1 MQDALGSTESRC
13 GSRVGRRSS
22 SLHNVSYATWIRGP
36 RPVRVSVL
44 GRILAATLV
53 ASIALQS
60 PSARA
65 QSAPKSAP
73 PAAQAGS
80 PVRWGYLDNG
90 LGYLVISNRAAPLI
104 GSTAIV
110 HAGSGVED
118 PKTQGAS
125 HFLEHLLFNGTTG
138 MTQEQLYAAF
148 DRMGVYH
155 NATTRPSHMAHF
167 ILAPRESFSQALRLQ
182 QSMVFHS
189 ELSAEKVEKER
200 GIILAELAK
209 DQDSGERDLELRL
222 LQDQFGPVGYGL
234 PTLGTAQSIAEL
246 SREEIQDFYVR
257 YYAPGNVTWVLI
269 GDLDP
274 DAAVDS
280 LRATIGQETARTVV
294 VNSAPSMD
302 FRAPVRRDHFAPVE
316 AVTLQW
322 VWDGHPP
329 ALPGFH
335 PFRALVEAQIAGV
348 TSKLGTAI
356 QAALGDSL
364 VAYMGELAEYP
375 MRSLVR
381 IRVDLTPGT
390 DVEASIRQI
399 EALQRT
405 VAPSRPTEAE
415 LGVWRNRQE
424 ADEEFLREKPHYYG
438 ILRGEALAARELPAM
453 AHCLEEMRRV
463 TGAEVGMLTSPL
475 SLPALRLSV
484 VRPLPPA
491 PPVADGGSSPRRV
504 ERMTLRNGLEAI
516 VIQSGESEVF
526 AAHLFVRD
534 RSAREPRGKAGIA
547 ELLHLL
553 LEEGPADQ
561 TLEQFG
567 HRLDEL
573 GAEWKSADDPRI
585 PYDDFYTVPDWS
597 YLRFQT
603 LDRNAEA
610 GLALVAATLRQPRM
624 EETSFNRA
632 RRQMEE
638 RAQKSGASGREAGR
652 RLAERVLWGRQSGV
666 FGDATTLGSITQSDL
681 AAFAPAYLDPRGLMV
696 VVASSL
702 PTEQLRSS
710 LESTL
715 GALPLHGV
723 APNLAPVSSDSD
735 AGRAALQA
743 RLEAESKAPESR
755 TARALAGKIALAAPG
770 AIVVVDSIGAA
781 QASLQYA
788 LLPGPAAAASPAA
801 MTVANAILS
810 DRIAF
815 QLREREGL
823 AYSIGS
829 SVARGPGGAPLWVAS
844 AGAAASAIPRLIEGF
859 RAEVERLAAE
869 PPSRD
874 ETERTV
880 GKLRGSA
887 LMRRSTRLNLAY
899 ATGAAALRGEAPGDL
914 EARELAWRQVTPEQI
929 QRVIRESLL
938 GQPAVVL
945 AVE

>member
-1 MQDALGSTESRC
+1 MILRRVPRAVCCRFLGFALLASFAWST
-13 GSRVGRRSS
+13 
-22 SLHNVSYATWIRGP
+22 P
-36 RPVRVSVL
+36 P
-44 GRILAATLV
+44 
-53 ASIALQS
+53 AS
-60 PSARA
+60 A
-65 QSAPKSAP
+65 QSASGSSTPSVAGP
-73 PAAQAGS
+73 APAAAS
-80 PVRWGYLDNG
+80 AAPVRWGYLDNG

-125 HFLEHLLFNGTTG
+125 HFLEHLLFNGTEG

-167 ILAPRESFSQALRLQ
+167 ILTPRESFSQALRLQ

-209 DQDSGERDLELRL
+209 DQDSGEQDLERRL
-222 LQDQFGPVGYGL
+222 LLDQFGPVGYGL

-246 SREEIQDFYVR
+246 SRAEIQDFYVR

-280 LRATIGQETARTVV
+280 LRATVGRETARTAVA
-294 VNSAPSMD
+294 NSSPSID
-302 FRAPVRRDHFAPVE
+302 FRAPTRRDHYARVE

-322 VWDGHPP
+322 VWDGPPP

-335 PFRALVEAQIAGV
+335 PFRALLEAQIAGS
-348 TSKLGTAI
+348 TSALGTAI

-364 VAYMGELAEYP
+364 VGYMGELAEYP
-375 MRSLVR
+375 GRSLVR

-390 DVEASIRQI
+390 DVEASIRQV
-399 EALQRT
+399 ESLYRT
-405 VAPSRPTEAE
+405 VAQSRPTEAE
-415 LGVWRNRQE
+415 LGGWRNRQE

-463 TGAEVGMLTSPL
+463 TGAEVNVMTSPL

-484 VRPLPPA
+484 VRPLPSPS
-491 PPVADGGSSPRRV
+491 PVSDADPSPRTV
-504 ERMTLRNGLEAI
+504 ERMTLRSGVEVIA
-516 VIQSGESEVF
+516 IQSAESEVF

-534 RSAREPRGKAGIA
+534 RSAREPEGKAGIA

-561 TLEQFG
+561 SLEQFG
-567 HRLDEL
+567 RRLDAL

-610 GLALVAATLRQPRM
+610 GLALVAATLRRPRL
-624 EETSFNRA
+624 EDVSFTRA

-638 RAQKSGASGREAGR
+638 RAQKASVSSREAGR

-666 FGDATTLGSITQSDL
+666 FGDAATVGSITPADV
-681 AAFAPAYLDPRGLMV
+681 ADFAPSYLDPRGLMV

-702 PTEQLRSS
+702 PIDRLRSI

-715 GALPLHGV
+715 GELPARGS
-723 APNLAPVSSDSD
+723 APGLAPANGTFD
-735 AGRAALQA
+735 AARAALLA
-743 RLEAESKAPESR
+743 RLETVSKDPDAT
-755 TARALAGKIALAAPG
+755 TARGLDQRIALAAPG
-770 AIVVVDSIGAA
+770 AVVVVDSIGVA

-788 LLPGPAAAASPAA
+788 LLPGPAAAANPAA

-829 SVARGPGGAPLWVAS
+829 SVVRGPGGAPLWVAS

-859 RAEVERLAAE
+859 RAEIERLAAE

-899 ATGAAALRGEAPGDL
+899 ATGAAALRGEAPGEL
-914 EARELAWRQVTPEQI
+914 EARELAWRQVTPEEI
-929 QRVIRESLL
+929 QGVIRESLL

-945 AVE
+945 AVH